1 MIVSGTAFL
10 ATSILYCSFFFLFC
24 VGFVFKAP
32 EINRRTIND
41 IEGCTATDRITNNK
55 HLHFQS
61 VAFSSPFLYVIWQK
75 PQKILFY
82 MFLRNISAL
91 RR

>member
-1 MIVSGTAFL
+1 MEEHFSRLPSYIVR
-10 ATSILYCSFFFLFC
+10 FFLFC

-41 IEGCTATDRITNNK
+41 IEGRTATDRIITNNK

-61 VAFSSPFLYVIWQK
+61 VAFSSPFLYVIWQQ

-91 RR
+91 QR